1 MTIERFSKLA
11 AHALE
16 RSLSIAEELGH
27 SYMGSEHLL
36 EGLLRESEGVAS
48 RLLIARGL
56 TAEKAHGYL
65 KNHIGT
71 GTPTLLSINDMT
83 PRLEGIITRAGSIA
97 HRYGFSVVGT
107 DHLLTALCE
116 TPQSQG
122 YRMLTAL
129 GGEPKKLLL
138 QLQERMG
145 ANDLPL
151 QGEKG
156 KPRAAKN
163 MAKFAVNLTKEGALG
178 KIHPLI
184 GREQELESV
193 MRVLVRQ
200 NKNNPCLIGE
210 PGVGKTVIVEG
221 LAQRIATGQV
231 PAALREIQIQMLDLT
246 AMIAGTKYR
255 GEFEE
260 RLRALIE
267 EAEKDPSIVLFIDEI
282 HILVGAGAAEGAIDA
297 ANILKPAL
305 ARGRIKVI
313 GATTIEEYRKHI
325 EKDGAL
331 ERRFAPIVVEEPS
344 EAQTM
349 EILKG
354 VRSAL
359 EEHHGVRFP
368 DEALAAALQL
378 SVRYMGDR
386 FLPDKA
392 IDLLDEAG
400 ARAQLHAYSADSA
413 SYQAR
418 LGEKQMELDRHLR
431 ARRFSEALA
440 TQEEV
445 EQLRILQSRR
455 HEPQSAVEVSEGDL
469 LELVA
474 EKTGIPLRPDDPKGI
489 ALCRGLEE
497 RLSAAL
503 IGQQAAVR
511 TLCDTLLRSRAGL
524 ADPRKPAC
532 TLLFCGPAGVG
543 KTRLARLL
551 AKELFGKEEAL
562 IKYDMGEYMEAH
574 SVARLVGAPPG
585 YIGYDQG
592 SGLVSRI
599 RARPYSILLLDEVE
613 KAHPD
618 VLNILLG
625 ILDEGRLTDGRGK
638 TADFRNTMII
648 LTSNLGSDT
657 LHAEPLGFGEGD
669 RQDLQKTVRRAVQK
683 ALRPELVNRLDEIVV
698 FGALEH
704 AALVEIARLRL
715 QELQQRLAAQGVQV
729 EFEPEVA
736 ETAVTL
742 GYDRRYGARAICR
755 IIEKQVA
762 SRLAA
767 RMMTGDLP
775 EEPLTASIFFQ
786 SDKVAVDIGQ

>member
-1 MTIERFSKLA
+1 MINIERFSKLA

-36 EGLLRESEGVAS
+36 EGLLRETDGVAS
-48 RLLIARGL
+48 RLMIARGL
-56 TAEKAHGYL
+56 TAEKVHQYL
-65 KNHIGT
+65 KSHIGT

-83 PRLEGIITRAGSIA
+83 PRLEGIITKAGGIA
-97 HRYGFSVVGT
+97 HRNGFSVVGT
-107 DHLLTALCE
+107 DHLLSALCE

-122 YRMLTAL
+122 FRILSAL
-129 GGEPKKLLL
+129 GGDPKKLQL

-151 QGEKG
+151 QTDKG
-156 KPRAAKN
+156 KPRVPKN

-221 LAQRIATGQV
+221 LAQRIAMGQV
-231 PAALREIQIQMLDLT
+231 PAALRDIQIQMLDLT

-260 RLRALIE
+260 RLRALID
-267 EAEKDPSIVLFIDEI
+267 EAEKDPTIVLFIDEI

-313 GATTIEEYRKHI
+313 GATTVEEYRNHI

-354 VRSAL
+354 VRPAL
-359 EEHHGVRFP
+359 EAHHGVQFP
-368 DEALAAALQL
+368 DSALAAALQL

-400 ARAQLHAYSADSA
+400 ARAQLFAYTSDS
-413 SYQAR
+413 SDYHAR

-440 TQEEV
+440 AQEEV
-445 EQLRILQSRR
+445 EQLRILQFNNRD
-455 HEPQSAVEVSEGDL
+455 PSAIEVTEGDL
-469 LELVA
+469 LSLVA
-474 EKTGIPLRPDDPKGI
+474 EKTGIPLQPDDPKGI

-503 IGQQAAVR
+503 IGQQDAVR
-511 TLCDTLLRSRAGL
+511 TLCDALLRSRAGL
-524 ADPRKPAC
+524 ADPKKPAC
-532 TLLFCGPAGVG
+532 SLLFCGPTGVG

-551 AKELFGKEEAL
+551 AKELFGREEAL

-574 SVARLVGAPPG
+574 SVSRLVGAPPG

-599 RARPYSILLLDEVE
+599 RARPYSILLFDEVE

-648 LTSNLGSDT
+648 LTSNLGSDSI
-657 LHAEPLGFGEGD
+657 HAEPLGFGEGAGA
-669 RQDLQKTVRRAVQK
+669 DLQRSVRRAVQK
-683 ALRPELVNRLDEIVV
+683 KLRPELVNRLDEIVV
-698 FGALEH
+698 FDALPRP
-704 AALVEIARLRL
+704 ALVEIARLRL
-715 QELQQRLAAQGVQV
+715 AELQQRLEGQGVQV
-729 EFEPEVA
+729 EFEAEVA
-736 ETAVTL
+736 EEAVAR
-742 GYDRRYGARAICR
+742 GYDRRYGARAVAR
-755 IIEKQVA
+755 IIEREVA

-767 RMMTGDLP
+767 CMMRGELP
-775 EEPLTASIFFQ
+775 ENPLPAALFFDP
-786 SDKVAVDIGQ
+786 DKVAVDIGR

>member
-1 MTIERFSKLA
+1 MINIERFSKLA

-36 EGLLRESEGVAS
+36 EGLLRETDGVAS
-48 RLLIARGL
+48 RLMIARGL
-56 TAEKAHGYL
+56 TAEKVHQYL
-65 KNHIGT
+65 KSHIGT

-83 PRLEGIITRAGSIA
+83 PRLEGIITKAGGIA
-97 HRYGFSVVGT
+97 HRNGFSVVGT
-107 DHLLTALCE
+107 DHLLSALCE

-122 YRMLTAL
+122 FRILSAL
-129 GGEPKKLLL
+129 GGDPKKLQL

-151 QGEKG
+151 QTDKG
-156 KPRAAKN
+156 KPRVPKN

-221 LAQRIATGQV
+221 LAQRIAMGQV
-231 PAALREIQIQMLDLT
+231 PAALRDIQIQMLDLT

-260 RLRALIE
+260 RLRALID
-267 EAEKDPSIVLFIDEI
+267 EAEKDPTIVLFIDEI

-313 GATTIEEYRKHI
+313 GATTVEEYRNHI

-354 VRSAL
+354 VRPAL
-359 EEHHGVRFP
+359 EAHHGVQFP
-368 DEALAAALQL
+368 DSALAAALQL

-400 ARAQLHAYSADSA
+400 ARAQLFAYTSDS
-413 SYQAR
+413 SDYHAR

-440 TQEEV
+440 AQEEV
-445 EQLRILQSRR
+445 EQLRILQFNNRD
-455 HEPQSAVEVSEGDL
+455 PSAIEVTEGDL
-469 LELVA
+469 LSLVA
-474 EKTGIPLRPDDPKGI
+474 EKTGIPLQPDDPKGI

-503 IGQQAAVR
+503 IGQQDAVR
-511 TLCDTLLRSRAGL
+511 TLCDALLRSRAGL
-524 ADPRKPAC
+524 ADPKKPAC
-532 TLLFCGPAGVG
+532 SLLFCGPTGVG

-551 AKELFGKEEAL
+551 AKELFGREEAL

-574 SVARLVGAPPG
+574 SVSRLVGAPP
-585 YIGYDQG
+585 
-592 SGLVSRI
+592 
-599 RARPYSILLLDEVE
+599 
-613 KAHPD
+613 
-618 VLNILLG
+618 
-625 ILDEGRLTDGRGK
+625 
-638 TADFRNTMII
+638 
-648 LTSNLGSDT
+648 
-657 LHAEPLGFGEGD
+657 
-669 RQDLQKTVRRAVQK
+669 
-683 ALRPELVNRLDEIVV
+683 
-698 FGALEH
+698 
-704 AALVEIARLRL
+704 
-715 QELQQRLAAQGVQV
+715 
-729 EFEPEVA
+729 
-736 ETAVTL
+736 
-742 GYDRRYGARAICR
+742 
-755 IIEKQVA
+755 
-762 SRLAA
+762 
-767 RMMTGDLP
+767 
-775 EEPLTASIFFQ
+775 
-786 SDKVAVDIGQ
+786 